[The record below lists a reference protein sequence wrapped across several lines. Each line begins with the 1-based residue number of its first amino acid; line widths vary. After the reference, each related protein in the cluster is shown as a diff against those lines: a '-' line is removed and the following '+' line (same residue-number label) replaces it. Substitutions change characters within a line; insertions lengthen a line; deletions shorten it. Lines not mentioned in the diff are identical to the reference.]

1 MPLGLYISVPFC
13 RTKCS
18 YCNFASDVFSKSAYE
33 NYVARVLEDIA
44 TSRQLASELGCAL
57 NETAD
62 SIYLGGGTPSIL
74 DAPQL
79 LRIFAALRGQF
90 AVTPDA
96 EITVECAPGT
106 LTPALIE
113 TLLQCGVNR
122 VSLGV
127 QSFVDREAQSVG
139 RLHKRSTVLEEIA
152 RLREAGLG
160 NINIDLIAGL
170 PHQTAESWAFSVSET
185 IATGVP
191 HVSVYML
198 EVDEDSRL
206 GRELIAGGA
215 RYHAHF
221 VPDDDMTA
229 DFYHQACQM
238 LASAGIAQYEIS
250 NFARV
255 GLASQNS
262 ESRGDE
268 LQNNESR
275 HNLKYWTRQ
284 PYVGF
289 GVDAHSMLPLVW
301 GRAPSPVRVGTAALG
316 CPAER
321 SSAVARTPSNA
332 GSAIAVDRIE
342 ADHHQGVRFAT
353 PDSLDAYMNR
363 ASHTVTPVS
372 AQAAIEESFFL
383 GLRLNRGIDLES
395 IRTEF
400 SPEFSSESSSASLDC
415 GKTHECVDHRGRAA
429 LQGRVSPAKSAR
441 ASAPVAVLPRQIAL
455 FRSLFSRGESS
466 YREGHDFSRATSAA
480 EKAAALAAE
489 ASGPQQEFSRD
500 AVTAWESAINQCV
513 QEGLLEQQEATL
525 RLTARGR
532 FLSNEV
538 FARFLIEETKVGTG
552 HVNPR

>member
-1 MPLGLYISVPFC
+1 MDNSMPLGLYISVPFC

-33 NYVARVLEDIA
+33 NYVARLLEDIA
-44 TSRQLASELGCAL
+44 NSRRLASELGCAL
-57 NETAD
+57 GSALDDTAD

-79 LRIFAALRGQF
+79 LRIFAVLRGHF

-139 RLHKRSTVLEEIA
+139 RLHKRTTVIEEIG
-152 RLREAGLG
+152 RLREAGIG

-170 PHQTAESWAFSVSET
+170 PHQTAESWVFSVSET
-185 IATGVP
+185 IATDVP
-191 HVSVYML
+191 HVSIYML

-221 VPDDDMTA
+221 VPDDDATA
-229 DFYHQACQM
+229 DFYQQACRM
-238 LASAGIAQYEIS
+238 LDSAGIAQYEIS

-255 GLASQNS
+255 APPS
-262 ESRGDE
+262 
-268 LQNNESR
+268 QNNESR

-332 GSAIAVDRIE
+332 GFAIAVDRIE
-342 ADHHQGVRFAT
+342 ADRHQAVRFAT

-363 ASHTVTPVS
+363 ASHTVTPIS

-383 GLRLNRGIDLES
+383 GLRLNCGIDLDRL
-395 IRTEF
+395 RTEF
-400 SPEFSSESSSASLDC
+400 VPEFIPEF
-415 GKTHECVDHRGRAA
+415 R
-429 LQGRVSPAKSAR
+429 PAGLLNMNCHPDPELVEGEGPAVCQKSAQTADSLSPLR
-441 ASAPVAVLPRQIAL
+441 HTFSQDAIA
-455 FRSLFSRGESS
+455 
-466 YREGHDFSRATSAA
+466 T
-480 EKAAALAAE
+480 
-489 ASGPQQEFSRD
+489 
-500 AVTAWESAINQCV
+500 WESAITQCL
-513 QEGLLEQQEATL
+513 QEGLLEQQGTTV

-532 FLSNEV
+532 LLSNEV
-538 FARFLIEETKVGTG
+538 FARFLTEETKVGTG